1 LRADALR
8 AGNPKIV
15 DGGLNSR
22 DGNARLPQLP
32 TTILW
37 LWT

>member
-1 LRADALR
+1 LRIVALH

-15 DGGLNSR
+15 DGGLNSQ